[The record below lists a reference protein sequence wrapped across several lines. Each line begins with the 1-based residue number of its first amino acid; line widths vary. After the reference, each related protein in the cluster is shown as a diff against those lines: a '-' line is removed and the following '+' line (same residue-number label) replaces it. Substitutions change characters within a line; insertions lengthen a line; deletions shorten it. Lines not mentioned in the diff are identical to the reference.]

1 MIRAGDPM
9 RAKKILVT
17 GGAGYIGSHTVVELV
32 RAGYEPVILD
42 NFSNSERFIIARIRK
57 ITMRNVRLHTGD
69 CAVPSDVARVFRKE
83 GHFHGIIHFAA
94 LKAVAES
101 VSQPLRY
108 YRNNLGGM
116 LTMLEATKQYRVPH
130 FVFSS
135 SCTIYGDPD
144 KLPVRENAP
153 VKKTASPYGETKQI
167 AEQMI
172 EAFIRSGV
180 PLKAVSLRYFNPI
193 GAHPSGL
200 IGELPLGVPKN
211 LVPFITQ
218 TAAGLRKILQVYG
231 DDYSTPDGTCIRD
244 YIHVVDLAGAH
255 IRALMY
261 LERKHTRTFYDVFNI
276 GTGRG
281 YSVLEILRTFEKV
294 TGVKVPYQI
303 APRRSGDIAKIYA
316 AAGKAEKELRWNAKL
331 SLGDAL
337 SRSWVWQK
345 KITPNHK
352 GVGSK
357 E

>member
-1 MIRAGDPM
+1 M

-57 ITMRNVRLHTGD
+57 IAGRNVPLHTGD
-69 CAVPSDVARVFRKE
+69 CAVPGDVARVFRKE

-94 LKAVAES
+94 LKAVEES

-116 LTMLEATKQYRVPH
+116 LTMLKAAEQYRVPN

-135 SCTIYGDPD
+135 SCTIYGNPD

-153 VKKTASPYGETKQI
+153 VKKAASPYGETKKI
-167 AEQMI
+167 AERML
-172 EAFIRSGV
+172 ETFIQSGV

-218 TAAGLRKILQVYG
+218 TAAGLRRILRVYG
-231 DDYSTPDGTCIRD
+231 NNYPTPDGTCIRD
-244 YIHVVDLAGAH
+244 YIHVMDLAGAH
-255 IRALMY
+255 VRALMY
-261 LERKHTRTFYDVFNI
+261 LEQKRTRTFYDVFNI

-281 YSVLEILRTFEKV
+281 HSVLEILRTFEKV
-294 TGVKVPYQI
+294 TGVKVPHKI
-303 APRRSGDIAKIYA
+303 APRRPGDITKIYA
-316 AAGKAEKELRWNAKL
+316 AVGKAEKELRWHAKL
-331 SLGDAL
+331 PLKDAL
-337 SRSWVWQK
+337 SSSWAWQK
-345 KITPNHK
+345 GIKLDPGGVRSK
-352 GVGSK
+352 G
-357 E
+357 